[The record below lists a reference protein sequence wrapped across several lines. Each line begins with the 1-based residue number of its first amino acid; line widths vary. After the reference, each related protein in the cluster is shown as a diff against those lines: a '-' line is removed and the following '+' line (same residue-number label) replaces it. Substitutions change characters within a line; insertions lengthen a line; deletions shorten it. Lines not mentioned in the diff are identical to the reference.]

1 MFYEEIRRPAPL
13 FLRLLLPEPIRTE
26 GSKFA
31 VGSESRCVYRQ
42 GHLLK
47 RVTGIVPGRRC
58 RFEVADQRLAI
69 VGGIRLE
76 GGGYA
81 LSEHAG
87 GTTRVELETR
97 YVSSLHPRWLA
108 GPIEAAVCRAFH
120 RHILEAIRQAV
131 ETAPA
136 AAWRAGRLGI

>member
-1 MFYEEIRRPAPL
+1 
-13 FLRLLLPEPIRTE
+13 
-26 GSKFA
+26 
-31 VGSESRCVYRQ
+31 VYRQ

-47 RVTGIVPGRRC
+47 RVTDMVPGRRYN
-58 RFEVADQRLAI
+58 FEVADQRLDI
-69 VGGIRLE
+69 VGGLRLA
-76 GGGYA
+76 GGGYS
-81 LSEHAG
+81 LYEHPG

-120 RHILEAIRQAV
+120 RHILEAMRQAV

-136 AAWRAGRLGI
+136 AAWGAGELGT